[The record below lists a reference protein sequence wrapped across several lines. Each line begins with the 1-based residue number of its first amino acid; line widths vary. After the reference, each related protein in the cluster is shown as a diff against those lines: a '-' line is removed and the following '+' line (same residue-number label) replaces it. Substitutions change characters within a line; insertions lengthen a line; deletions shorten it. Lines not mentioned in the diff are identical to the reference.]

1 LQQQLHNDS
10 SVLCEA
16 SQKFSHQL
24 IVKEDGHIDDCDNIT
39 LGNSAT
45 LLVHSA
51 EHDVSHDYLEH
62 QRQASWSIK
71 GCVSP

>member
-1 LQQQLHNDS
+1 MALQQQLHNDS

-39 LGNSAT
+39 LGNNAT
-45 LLVHSA
+45 LLVDFA
-51 EHDVSHDYLEH
+51 EHDVSHEMLLL
-62 QRQASWSIK
+62 
-71 GCVSP
+71 P